1 MKMILIGPPGVGKGT
16 QAKFLV
22 ESLDVPQISTGD
34 MLRENVRNS
43 TELGIQAQRFMNS
56 GKLVPDE
63 VILDMM
69 KFRLQN
75 SDCANGSILD
85 GFPRTIPQAE
95 GLQQLLEDMDH
106 KLDVVLVLEVN
117 SKIIVKRLSSR
128 RSCKKCGA
136 VFNLLFDPPKVV
148 NTCDKC
154 DGDLFQR
161 DDDKP
166 ETISQR
172 LEVYTNQTEPFIN
185 FYDSL
190 KLVARVNGLGNIQE
204 VKDRITTL
212 IHSQLQ
218 N

>member
-22 ESLDVPQISTGD
+22 ESLDIPQISTGD

-43 TELGIQAQRFMNS
+43 TELGIQAQTFMNS
-56 GKLVPDE
+56 GELVPDE

-69 KFRLQN
+69 KFRLQYPN
-75 SDCANGSILD
+75 CANGYILD

-95 GLQQLLEDMDH
+95 GLQQLLEDMGH
-106 KLDVVLVLEVN
+106 TLDVVLVLEVN
-117 SKIIVKRLSSR
+117 SEIIVERLSSR

-136 VFNLLFDPPKVV
+136 VFNLLFDPPKID
-148 NTCDKC
+148 NTCNNC
-154 DGDLFQR
+154 NGDLYQR
-161 DDDKP
+161 EDDKP
-166 ETISQR
+166 ETISLR
-172 LEVYTNQTEPFIN
+172 LEVYTNQTEPLIN

-190 KLVARVNGLGNIQE
+190 KIVERVNGLGSIQE

-212 IHSQLQ
+212 VHSQLQ